1 MIYTTYYAQ
10 TNSITE
16 ERYKELKEA
25 YLSTN
30 TGNLESFHLRKLEF
44 QGAGQR
50 KAVASYYLCMKNRD
64 ESQIFL
70 EKKYMQNGLYFKK
83 CAKLSR
89 EESEKLLNGDLE
101 WMKNHR
107 KELLADFYRQATL
120 NSLYPGRITEYRREM
135 CRVKKGDY
143 VTLTTAIGR
152 GIGPCRSLFEEP
164 EMKLPCLDKGKVLLT
179 YKKSASL
186 PQMVSS
192 MLQGQSM
199 EEKQDEYGFIF

>member
-107 KELLADFYRQATL
+107 KEGLA
-120 NSLYPGRITEYRREM
+120 
-135 CRVKKGDY
+135 V
-143 VTLTTAIGR
+143 V
-152 GIGPCRSLFEEP
+152 
-164 EMKLPCLDKGKVLLT
+164 
-179 YKKSASL
+179 
-186 PQMVSS
+186 
-192 MLQGQSM
+192 
-199 EEKQDEYGFIF
+199 

>member
-89 EESEKLLNGDLE
+89 EESEKLLNGFWLI
-101 WMKNHR
+101 
-107 KELLADFYRQATL
+107 F
-120 NSLYPGRITEYRREM
+120 
-135 CRVKKGDY
+135 
-143 VTLTTAIGR
+143 TAR
-152 GIGPCRSLFEEP
+152 
-164 EMKLPCLDKGKVLLT
+164 LP
-179 YKKSASL
+179 
-186 PQMVSS
+186 
-192 MLQGQSM
+192 
-199 EEKQDEYGFIF
+199 